1 MCWSQQKLN
10 FSACQ
15 DWWEPLEM
23 EFIWLWDFFF
33 YSSLWCIPKCCL
45 QRNTLDP
52 HRQSILLNSTLCC
65 RWLPM
70 IIMPIKTCEACVG
83 CCNWKR
89 VQPLSLQN
97 RFTDNWNNS
106 LWMRDYYRL
115 FWHFLLREVIFRDID
130 CFLVSFVLEF
140 LGFFLNFRNFFLTLR
155 NSKWKWKYK
164 SIKMA

>member
-1 MCWSQQKLN
+1 MRTSWDGIYMIVGLLFLQFLMMHSEVLPATQHSWPPSAIYSTKFYPLLSLTPNDNNAYKNVWSL
-10 FSACQ
+10 CG
-15 DWWEPLEM
+15 M
-23 EFIWLWDFFF
+23 
-33 YSSLWCIPKCCL
+33 L
-45 QRNTLDP
+45 QLRP
-52 HRQSILLNSTLCC
+52 
-65 RWLPM
+65 
-70 IIMPIKTCEACVG
+70 
-83 CCNWKR
+83 

-97 RFTDNWNNS
+97 RFTNNWNNS